1 MGYYDLLPQEVGKV
15 GIVDGYRRRALTEAS
30 TLVPAAC
37 SSTGGMPC
45 IPAARRGRRKL
56 LGVATG
62 DGRQLRCGWARKA
75 VESAFQM
82 ADRQGQVWI
91 DSATI
96 DKGEYVMRWRQGVST
111 CRRQRRRMQV
121 PMTRI
126 CYHLLHTDSNM
137 TDY

>member
-1 MGYYDLLPQEVGKV
+1 MA
-15 GIVDGYRRRALTEAS
+15 DGYRRRVLTAAS
-30 TLVPAAC
+30 TLIPAAC
-37 SSTGGMPC
+37 GSVGGMPC
-45 IPAARRGRRKL
+45 VPAARRGGRKL

-62 DGRQLRCGWARKA
+62 GGRQLRYGGSMR
-75 VESAFQM
+75 ESL
-82 ADRQGQVWI
+82 WI

-96 DKGEYVMRWRQGVST
+96 DKGEVVMRWRQGVAT

-137 TDY
+137 MDY